1 MLKKSETACI
11 DSSERSS
18 GRYTDSTGESPQF
31 ILFPPLHLSRDRP
44 ADESTLLEQPV
55 AWLFSISTPL
65 YAVFLVSP
73 EVATQSQNPTSA
85 SACNRHFAG
94 HAYPINPEYYYN
106 MSQLLDTL
114 IQKRRKEAIE
124 YEKYLAEI
132 VALTK
137 QAANPAGGASYPK
150 TLNTSARRA
159 LYDNLG
165 KNETLAND
173 VDYEILAKKKD
184 DWRSHKIKEKEVRYA
199 IQGVLHDVEL
209 TDKIFEIAK
218 HQRDY

>member
-1 MLKKSETACI
+1 
-11 DSSERSS
+11 
-18 GRYTDSTGESPQF
+18 
-31 ILFPPLHLSRDRP
+31 
-44 ADESTLLEQPV
+44 
-55 AWLFSISTPL
+55 
-65 YAVFLVSP
+65 
-73 EVATQSQNPTSA
+73 
-85 SACNRHFAG
+85 
-94 HAYPINPEYYYN
+94 

-165 KNETLAND
+165 KNEKLAND

-184 DWRSHKIKEKEVRYA
+184 DWRGHKIKEKEVRYA